1 MKNLS
6 DEELLTELICA
17 YGDHDAVSEEY
28 AELLSRLARGRKAIE
43 AIEKVKQAY
52 NKESNDMQ
60 FDDDIF
66 KICCDYQ
73 QSCKETADGRL

>member
-1 MKNLS
+1 MKNIS
-6 DEELLTELICA
+6 NAVLLALIREGNIEVCLKA
-17 YGDHDAVSEEY
+17 RD
-28 AELLSRLARGRKAIE
+28 ELLSRLARGRKAIE

-66 KICCDYQ
+66 KICCEYQ
-73 QSCKETADGRL
+73 QSCKEAADEK

>member
-28 AELLSRLARGRKAIE
+28 AELLSRLERGRKAIE
-43 AIEKVKQAY
+43 AMEKLNAAQTEY
-52 NKESNDMQ
+52 FDCPEMGKEVFVNTSLN
-60 FDDDIF
+60 IIREY
-66 KICCDYQ
+66 KH
-73 QSCKETADGRL
+73 E